1 MTHPLLVA
9 PDVRDQI
16 FCLFLRRRWSPK
28 NNLERQ
34 RSKEVP
40 SITLEGT
47 ITQADALPISMK
59 EHMGR
64 SVERA
69 RGSFF
74 PRVFENALQT
84 DQGKNFAASLRT
96 LVLLTFL
103 HVSAALL
110 ACL

>member
-1 MTHPLLVA
+1 M
-9 PDVRDQI
+9 
-16 FCLFLRRRWSPK
+16 
-28 NNLERQ
+28 
-34 RSKEVP
+34 P
-40 SITLEGT
+40 SITLEGI

-59 EHMGR
+59 DHMGR

-69 RGSFF
+69 RRSLF

-84 DQGKNFAASLRT
+84 GQEKNFAVSLRT
-96 LVLLTFL
+96 PVLLTFL